1 MNCADYKIWGIYLWY
16 FYHSLLP
23 PPVNGSLFWRK
34 KKNNQPQNNK
44 KNTHHQ
50 QKKPQNQKVTA
61 AFSEQLLLAPGALS
75 QMKPRKELYT
85 RGKKPLYVK
94 LYILISKKA
103 PSQNTRYFP
112 LYFFFLGTK
121 LETLEILQKYAFLV
135 IGTVQYHGKNLVF
148 ISVTSEKQR
157 WWRALMI
164 YLHTP
169 SWKNLERNACT
180 YKITHS
186 YVAQKSKVI
195 FVVKDFG

>member
-16 FYHSLLP
+16 FYHCLLP
-23 PPVNGSLFWRK
+23 LPVNGSLFWEK
-34 KKNNQPQNNK
+34 KKK
-44 KNTHHQ
+44 K
-50 QKKPQNQKVTA
+50 NQKVTA
-61 AFSEQLLLAPGALS
+61 AFSKQLLLPPGALS
-75 QMKPRKELYT
+75 SMKPRKELYI

-94 LYILISKKA
+94 LYILISKNA
-103 PSQNTRYFP
+103 SSQNTRYFP

-135 IGTVQYHGKNLVF
+135 IGTIQYHGKNLVF

-169 SWKNLERNACT
+169 SWKNLEKMPAHI
-180 YKITHS
+180 KLHIPM
-186 YVAQKSKVI
+186 
-195 FVVKDFG
+195 